1 MKKNTL
7 FFAFMTL
14 PFLLNAETYFK
25 DGMQWRTLVVGT
37 HIPGGAHS
45 LETVTLQKSATGDW
59 LEMKSHT
66 VGIDEVHTSDEFIG
80 YVKSEGDKVFFKLTD
95 AEDAESYLFYDFG
108 LKEGEGCYVY
118 SPIFNL
124 NISYVKCV
132 GIGEDPEFPGFETM
146 SLIEY
151 RDDSCTGFSSEM
163 RWIKGLSSE
172 RGVLFN
178 NFLDMVGVGGRLLWD
193 ATYDGKTLYSNPMVR
208 VEEIS
213 SESGIDIRTDGLMLT
228 VSAKAPVEGCIYS
241 LSGVNLGNYTFGENP
256 TTISLPAKGLYILK
270 AGEKAIKVEI

>member
-1 MKKNTL
+1 MKKFTL
-7 FFAFMTL
+7 FFAFMAL
-14 PFLLNAETYFK
+14 PFLMNAETYFK
-25 DGMQWRTLVVGT
+25 DGMQWRNLVIGSQL
-37 HIPGGAHS
+37 PGGAHS
-45 LETVTLQKSATGDW
+45 LETVTLQKSAAGDW

-124 NISYVKCV
+124 LKSYVKCV

-178 NFLDMVGVGGRLLWD
+178 NFLDIVGVGGRLLWD

-208 VEEIS
+208 VDEIP
-213 SESGIDIRTDGLMLT
+213 SESGLDIRTEGLVLT
-228 VSAKAPVEGCIYS
+228 VSVKTPVEGGIYS
-241 LSGVNLGNYTFGENP
+241 LSGVNLGNYMFGENP
-256 TTISLPAKGLYILK
+256 ITISLPAKGLYILK